1 MPYVIKNDCA
11 KVINAHGFIVPPH
24 GVSRVLNESELKL
37 FNTYP
42 VAGVH
47 IEPLLLEA
55 SGAAVKKEMVTP
67 EVDSAPLQTETVAA
81 SRGRQKKGE
90 MS

>member
-11 KVINAHGFIVPPH
+11 KVINAHGFIVQPH

-47 IEPLLLEA
+47 IEPLLLE
-55 SGAAVKKEMVTP
+55 SPGAAVREEMVTL
-67 EVDSAPLQTETVAA
+67 EADLASSKTETVTAP
-81 SRGRQKKGE
+81 RGRQKKGE

>member
-11 KVINAHGFIVPPH
+11 EVINAHGFIVQPK

-37 FNTYP
+37 FNTQP
-42 VAGVH
+42 VTGVH

-55 SGAAVKKEMVTP
+55 DGAVVKEETVALKDDLASP
-67 EVDSAPLQTETVAA
+67 KIETVAA
-81 SRGRQKKGE
+81 PRGRQKKGE